1 MLGSLHTS
9 DIRRFIPRL
18 VYQDLQSNSCA
29 PLFKLDWDSV
39 DQYKKD
45 EYREHLDAR
54 AYPTDVKKRGTT
66 QVQQFIAQVADENWY
81 PTSLPPEID
90 EKVKDLTFALSHDY
104 KRAIEHYTRLFVEER
119 TQKWKFDT
127 VVRDCCLTVSASAI
141 NVAFY
146 LISDCMY
153 NAESD
158 GWYRG
163 PHKRLYLHAMQYKF
177 WRLYTGRGLVWD
189 KSDLPKL
196 EQSISYMKDDQAK
209 KLYNEFM
216 ERLKSWSEEQEK
228 FWDFA
233 NVPEETDT
241 IANEADCIVVD
252 TGPIPPEGVPEFM
265 QKMKDKMKDTT
276 EK

>member
-1 MLGSLHTS
+1 MLGFLHTS

-18 VYQDLQSNSCA
+18 IFQDKTTSA
-29 PLFKLDWDSV
+29 TPPIFKLDWDPV

-45 EYREHLDAR
+45 EYAEWKQKYWDETKTCESER
-54 AYPTDVKKRGTT
+54 PGT
-66 QVQQFIAQVADENWY
+66 
-81 PTSLPPEID
+81 LPPEID
-90 EKVKDLTFALSHDY
+90 EKVKDLTFALSYDY
-104 KRAIEHYTRLFVEER
+104 KRAIEHFTRLFVEER
-119 TQKWKFDT
+119 TRQWKFDT
-127 VVRDCCLTVSASAI
+127 VVRDRCLTVSASAI

-189 KSDLPKL
+189 KSDLPEL
-196 EQSISYMKDDQAK
+196 EQSMSYMEDDQAK
-209 KLYNEFM
+209 KLYSEFM

-228 FWDFA
+228 FWDCIR
-233 NVPEETDT
+233 VPEETST
-241 IANEADCIVVD
+241 IANEDGVVD
-252 TGPIPPEGVPEFM
+252 TIE
-265 QKMKDKMKDTT
+265 Q
-276 EK
+276 